1 MSQDLDELY
10 EISDRL
16 VVICAGRLSAPRQT
30 RRADRGE
37 IGMLMAG
44 VGMKGAREC
53 GSRLSAAPSAR
64 SLMALASPLLAI
76 ALTLATGAALFALL
90 GKPPI
95 EALKIYFFDPLHRSL
110 GAAGNRREGD
120 AAGAD
125 RRRPV
130 ALLSGERLEHRR
142 RGPVPDRRDHR
153 RLARGQDARHGRR
166 LLGAA
171 RDAGARC
178 ARRRALRADPGA
190 VQGALRRERNSHQ
203 PDAGLCRR
211 TVARLSGARAVAR
224 SEGLQFPDHGGI
236 RSRRLDADPDRGQPP
251 ASRRDHRAAG
261 GASARR
267 SCSAAR

>member
-44 VGMKGAREC
+44 VGMKGRRRM
-53 GSRLSAAPSAR
+53 RLALERRAER
-64 SLMALASPLLAI
+64 SVLMALLSPLLAI

-95 EALKIYFFDPLHRSL
+95 EALKIYFLDPLTDPWAL
-110 GAAGNRREGD
+110 QEIAVKATPLVLIARR
-120 AAGAD
+120 A
-125 RRRPV
+125 V

-142 RGPVPDRRDHR
+142 RRPVPDRRDHR
-153 RLARGQDARHGRR
+153 RLARGRDARHRCGI
-166 LLGAA
+166 LGAA
-171 RDAGARC
+171 RDAGARR
-178 ARRRALRADPGA
+178 ARRRAVCADPGA
-190 VQGALRRERNSHQ
+190 VQGALRRERNPDQ

-211 TVARLSGARAVAR
+211 AAARLSGARAMAR
-224 SEGLQFPDHGGI
+224 PEGLQFPDHGRVRL
-236 RSRRLDADPDRGQPP
+236 RSPRCRP
-251 ASRRDHRAAG
+251 
-261 GASARR
+261 
-267 SCSAAR
+267 